1 MKNLRIFNFVQILAH
16 RRLMHIPFED
26 FEKLMNNCF
35 EVFSCWDDEYDKL
48 QGLLRDLMKKKRD
61 DTMKMVWRMQPAHKK
76 LQSRLE
82 QMRK

>member
-1 MKNLRIFNFVQILAH
+1 
-16 RRLMHIPFED
+16 MHIPFED